1 MSDTSRPAVHVR
13 ENLAGWWDVT
23 MEAEPSGT
31 AGSARKLAQY
41 TSEFQAREAG
51 RANALHLEAD
61 LVIHQ
66 ASGPTIYQAFDA
78 EAGALTAP
86 SADAPH
92 R

>member
-1 MSDTSRPAVHVR
+1 MPDTSRPAVHVR

-23 MEAEPSGT
+23 MEGEQSG
-31 AGSARKLAQY
+31 AGRPRKLAQY

-51 RANALHLEAD
+51 RANALHLETD

-66 ASGPTIYQAFDA
+66 ASGPTLYQAFDA
-78 EAGALTAP
+78 AAGALTAP
-86 SADAPH
+86 SDAPH